1 MNIKLKRSKLRGTLL
16 IILFT
21 AALVQN
27 EGHRQND
34 MLLMDIEALAAGEGN
49 IAIRCIGIG
58 SLDCPVSNQRVY
70 RITEPLNQ
78 H

>member
-34 MLLMDIEALAAGEGN
+34 ILLMDIEALAAGEGN
-49 IAIRCIGIG
+49 SGVLCMGIG
-58 SLDCPVSNQRVY
+58 SLDCPISNQRVY
-70 RITEPLNQ
+70 RITEPLSQ
-78 H
+78 Y